1 MQRIAPLGLSE
12 PWDNTGL
19 LLGDPHGKVSRLMT
33 CLTLTP
39 ESVAEAIEGGAQM
52 VIVHHPLP
60 FKPLAKITSE
70 SYTGALIWSLATSG
84 ISVYSPHTAWDSAC
98 HGINARLARLLLLEK
113 CQPLVPADQTNW
125 PGLGAGRMGELSRPM
140 NLVEII
146 GTLSAALPGC
156 RPRGVEPV
164 TSTINQATPVTLR
177 SSGTISRVAIC
188 CGSGGSLLSHAVAA
202 KCDLFL
208 TGEATFH
215 NCLEAQAAGIGLL
228 LIGHFA
234 SERFAMEQLAK
245 ELSADYTTLFVWAS
259 QSERDPVKNFDC

>member
-1 MQRIAPLGLSE
+1 
-12 PWDNTGL
+12 
-19 LLGDPHGKVSRLMT
+19 MT

-39 ESVAEAIEGGAQM
+39 ESVAEAIEGEAQM

-60 FKPLAKITSE
+60 FKPLLKITTE

-84 ISVYSPHTAWDSAC
+84 ISVYSPHTAWDSASN
-98 HGINARLARLLLLEK
+98 GINARLARLLTLEK

-125 PGLGAGRMGELSRPM
+125 PGLGAGRMGELTCPKS
-140 NLVEII
+140 LAEII
-146 GTLSAALPGC
+146 GMLRAALPGC

-164 TSTINQATPVTLR
+164 SSTINQSAPVTQS
-177 SSGTISRVAIC
+177 SSGGISRVAIC

-215 NCLEAQAAGIGLL
+215 NCLEAQAAGICLL

-234 SERFAMEQLAK
+234 SERFAMDQLAK
-245 ELSADYTTLFVWAS
+245 ELSTDYTTLIVWAS
-259 QSERDPVKNFDC
+259 QSERDPVKKLD